1 MKSRAFTLIELLV
14 VISII
19 ALLIA
24 ILLPALGSARRSA
37 QRLACLS
44 NIRQLETAHWAYM
57 TDNKGKMLGL
67 VHMGAGT
74 SWIEQLREY
83 DEGLSARSPLDTSP
97 HFEGGTMVM
106 GQYRQ
111 TSYAIN
117 QYLSPDTMTSML
129 PDAVGRID
137 QVNTPGQ
144 LVHFVINAYEGKS
157 GSMMTQMS
165 PVMDHVHPATW
176 DAADA
181 TTRAANAAGEMQIN
195 AHGGDEASPVA
206 VSAYGFLDGHA
217 EQLPFEDVY
226 GGLTENRF
234 NPKALP

>member
-1 MKSRAFTLIELLV
+1 MRRCAFTLIELLV

-24 ILLPALGSARRSA
+24 ILLPALGNARRSA

-57 TDNKGKMLGL
+57 IDNNGQMLGL
-67 VHMGAGT
+67 VHMGTGT
-74 SWIEQLREY
+74 SWIEQLQEY
-83 DEGLSARSPLDTSP
+83 DENLNPRSPLDTSP
-97 HFEGGTMVM
+97 HFEDGTMVM
-106 GQYRQ
+106 GRYRQ

-144 LVHFVINAYEGKS
+144 LVHFVINAYEGAS
-157 GSMMTQMS
+157 GDMISQMS
-165 PVMDHVHPATW
+165 PVLDHVHPARW
-176 DAADA
+176 D
-181 TTRAANAAGEMQIN
+181 AANAAERAAKAAVEVQIN
-195 AHGGDEASPVA
+195 AHGGEPGSPTA

-217 EQLPFEDVY
+217 EQAPFEEVY
-226 GGLTENRF
+226 SGLTENLF
-234 NPKALP
+234 NPKALQ

>member
-1 MKSRAFTLIELLV
+1 MKLRAFTLIELLV

-37 QRLACLS
+37 QRAACLS

-57 TDNKGKMLGL
+57 VDNKGMMLGL

-74 SWIEQLREY
+74 SWIDQLREY
-83 DEGLSARSPLDTSP
+83 DDNLNPRSPLDTSP
-97 HFEGGTMVM
+97 HFEGGTAVM

-117 QYLSPDTMTSML
+117 QYLSPDTKASMV
-129 PDAVGRID
+129 PGAVGRID
-137 QVNTPGQ
+137 QVNVPGR
-144 LVHFVINAYEGKS
+144 LVHFVINAYKGS
-157 GSMMTQMS
+157 GMS
-165 PVMDHVHPATW
+165 AVMDHVHPAKW
-176 DAADA
+176 DDPDA
-181 TTRAANAAGEMQIN
+181 TTRAANAADEMQIN
-195 AHGGDEASPVA
+195 AHGGDADSPFA

-217 EQLPFEDVY
+217 EQLTFGQVY
-226 GGLTENRF
+226 GGLTENLF

>member
-1 MKSRAFTLIELLV
+1 MKTRAFTLIELLV

-19 ALLIA
+19 ALLIT
-24 ILLPALGSARRSA
+24 ILLPALGSARRAA
-37 QRLACLS
+37 QRVACLS

-57 TDNKGKMLGL
+57 IDNKGEMLGL

-83 DEGLSARSPLDTSP
+83 DENLSARSPLDTSP

-137 QVNTPGQ
+137 QVNVPGQ
-144 LVHFVINAYEGKS
+144 LIHFVINAYEGS
-157 GSMMTQMS
+157 GMS
-165 PVMDHVHPATW
+165 AVMDHVHPAKW
-176 DAADA
+176 DDPDEMA
-181 TTRAANAAGEMQIN
+181 RAANAAEEMQIS
-195 AHGGDEASPVA
+195 AHGGDADSPIA
-206 VSAYGFLDGHA
+206 LSAYGFLDGHA
-217 EQLPFEDVY
+217 EQLSFELVY

-234 NPKALP
+234 NPQALP